1 MPVRKIPRNY
11 QNITGRIAKHD
22 GSTSA
27 AFESSLEKDF
37 YTLIDFDLNVDR
49 FEEQPVTIEYTD
61 SSGKLRKY
69 TPDVLV
75 LFRKDIVPA
84 CNMKPWLCEIKY
96 SDDIIQNI
104 SNYEPKFKAAKA
116 YAQKR
121 GWQFKIMTEHE
132 IRTPFLENVKFL
144 RGYRKI
150 PSVEENTKLILDA
163 LHEMRETDP
172 ETLLLAIY
180 EDKWRR
186 AELMPYLWKLL
197 SNRQI
202 GVDLKLK
209 LTMKSRI
216 WYLDPLH

>member
-11 QNITGRIAKHD
+11 QNITGRSSKQD
-22 GSTSA
+22 GSTAA

-37 YTLIDFDLNVDR
+37 FTLMDFDLNVLR
-49 FEEQPVTIEYTD
+49 YEEQPCWIDYID
-61 SSGKLRKY
+61 NLGKARKY
-69 TPDVLV
+69 PPDALV
-75 LFRKDIVPA
+75 IFRKDIIPA
-84 CNMKPWLCEIKY
+84 KNMRPWLCEIKY
-96 SDDIIQNI
+96 AEDIIQNMTK
-104 SNYEPKFKAAKA
+104 YEPKFKAAKA
-116 YAQKR
+116 YSRAR
-121 GWQFKIMTEHE
+121 GWQFKIMTEHK
-132 IRTPFLENVKFL
+132 IRTPYLENVKFL
-144 RGYRKI
+144 RDYRKI
-150 PSVEENTKLILDA
+150 PSVTENTHLIQDA
-163 LHEMRETDP
+163 LREMRETDP

-216 WYLDPLH
+216 WYLDPFY